1 MATHFLSYEE
11 MKNLL
16 GQPDRR
22 EESSNRSDLE
32 IVRSVLRRAIR
43 RELTPRQLECVQFY
57 FYQKMTQEQIAQA
70 LGISK
75 PTVCRHLQKAKLRLK
90 RALSY
95 ATATRR
101 NGPDD
106 E

>member
-1 MATHFLSYEE
+1 MKTYFLSYEE

-16 GQPDRR
+16 GQPDHR

-32 IVRSVLRRAIR
+32 SVRSVLRRAIR

-95 ATATRR
+95 AAITRR
-101 NGPDD
+101 NSG
-106 E
+106 ENE